1 MSQIFKNLA
10 SGPVPPSVP
19 TSFVTDNGTAI
30 PALNILNVNGGPGV
44 VVSANPNGSNNMLIS
59 INEVAENYTNVNFGM
74 SPYTVLSTDYFLS
87 VDSSGGPVTIN
98 LPNAP
103 TTNQQFIIKDRLG
116 QSLVNNITIKSLGGV
131 TTIDQQASYTFVD
144 NFESLECLYNSSNY
158 EVF

>member
-1 MSQIFKNLA
+1 MSQIYKAA
-10 SGPVPPSVP
+10 SSQSGIVFSITGVSPIQANGVSGVAQTGNVSV
-19 TSFVTDNGTAI
+19 SIIEAA
-30 PALNILNVNGGPGV
+30 PA
-44 VVSANPNGSNNMLIS
+44 
-59 INEVAENYTNVNFGM
+59 YTNVTFLM
-74 SPYTVLSTDYFLS
+74 SPYTVLSTDYFIS